1 MPAYRFR
8 FGERVTLRDA
18 ENTLLLA
25 VVAADGIFGEARVR
39 MDGGFIIDPPIRVI
53 VVDAST
59 AVGQVVASVF
69 NELCR
74 WEFGREAFDVRRVE
88 LIVQGGAA

>member
-39 MDGGFIIDPPIRVI
+39 
-53 VVDAST
+53 
-59 AVGQVVASVF
+59 QVHGL
-69 NELCR
+69 E
-74 WEFGREAFDVRRVE
+74 
-88 LIVQGGAA
+88 